1 MSGRRILALSGSLRR
16 GSYNTALLR
25 AAAEAAPAGCAVEV
39 RTLADIPLYDDDVRT
54 REGFPPPVADLRDAV
69 RAADALL
76 IATPE
81 YNYSF
86 SGVIKNAV
94 DWISRP
100 PDQPFAGR
108 PVAVVSASPGI
119 TGGIR
124 AQWALKPV
132 LAALGARVLF
142 RPELAVGDARAK
154 FDEAGRL
161 VDAET
166 RTRLAAL
173 LEALLALV

>member
-16 GSYNTALLR
+16 DSYNTALLR
-25 AAAEAAPAGCAVEV
+25 AATELAPAGWAVEV
-39 RTLADIPLYDDDVRT
+39 RTLHHIPLYDEDVRA
-54 REGFPPPVADLRDAV
+54 RGFPPAVAGLRDAV

-86 SGVIKNAV
+86 SGVLKNAV

-100 PDQPFAGR
+100 PEQPLAGK

-119 TGGIR
+119 TGGVR

-142 RPELAVGDARAK
+142 RPEMAVGGAREK

-161 VDAET
+161 VDEET
-166 RTRLAAL
+166 RRRLAAL
-173 LEALLALV
+173 LEALTAPL